1 MKLIVCVLPSLKM
14 NEKNVCGDKYLAVLA
29 L

>member
-14 NEKNVCGDKYLAVLA
+14 NEKNLCGDKYLAVLA

>member
-1 MKLIVCVLPSLKM
+1 MKLILCTQASLKM
-14 NEKNVCGDKYLAVLA
+14 SEKNVCGDKYLAVLI